1 MCLTTHSPHMHV
13 SCTAIHVSLV
23 HYTKYVLSTPF
34 LGRAQEPVK
43 RRVGKPVMF
52 RSTLSRDDKKEE
64 EEREESADEEAE
76 LNFYLALP

>member
-1 MCLTTHSPHMHV
+1 M
-13 SCTAIHVSLV
+13 
-23 HYTKYVLSTPF
+23 
-34 LGRAQEPVK
+34 GRAQEPVK

>member
-1 MCLTTHSPHMHV
+1 MSHHTLPAH
-13 SCTAIHVSLV
+13 ARLV
-23 HYTKYVLSTPF
+23 HCYTRKSRTLYQVCSLNSF
-34 LGRAQEPVK
+34 FGGAQEPVK

-76 LNFYLALP
+76 LNF